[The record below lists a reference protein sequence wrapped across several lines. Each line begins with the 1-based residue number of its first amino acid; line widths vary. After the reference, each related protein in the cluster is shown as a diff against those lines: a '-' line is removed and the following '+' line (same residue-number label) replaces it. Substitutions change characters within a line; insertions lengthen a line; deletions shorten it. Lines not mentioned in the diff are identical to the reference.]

1 MLEKVYSNENGD
13 IGQGNRLPPSF
24 KMPKNVRQIGNNSSD
39 KKIYVEDYV
48 MTFIRQ
54 LAGDNYS
61 NSKTAVLV
69 GQYIRMD
76 NASMIFISGAIEL
89 EGFDLSTG
97 DTFTNEVWTSIYEN
111 IKKYFVECEIVG
123 WYLAGPSYL
132 LKEQEKIRKIHVD
145 NFAGR
150 DKTLMTYDSMEREEA
165 FWFYK
170 DNKLAKQEGY
180 YIYYD
185 KNEDMQ
191 TYMIDHNNK
200 GSQEADYDDRVSKEI
215 RAVLDNKKPEK
226 KDKIEKIANVEGK
239 GAPRLVYVAGTLLA
253 VILLIAAAAMLD
265 NYDQMKTMQDTLD
278 SLASNYQLNYKE
290 PANIENPLEAA
301 VLENA
306 QARDDTEETV
316 DPFESGESE
325 EVGGENLDVEILPGD
340 VSPIEE
346 DPVKVSD
353 KPDKKV
359 TDKPTSK
366 PDKSPSEK
374 EKKYYTVSAGDTL
387 AGISYK
393 LYDSPNYISEI
404 MRLNNMDDEN
414 YIYIGQKLIVP

>member
-13 IGQGNRLPPSF
+13 IGQANRLPPSF

-61 NSKTAVLV
+61 SSKTAVLV
-69 GQYIRMD
+69 GQYVRIE
-76 NASMIFISGAIEL
+76 NASMIFISGALEL

-132 LKEQEKIRKIHVD
+132 LEDHEKIRKTHLD
-145 NFAGR
+145 NFAGQ

-191 TYMIDHNNK
+191 TYMIEHNNK
-200 GSQEADYDDRVSKEI
+200 GSQEAEYDDRVAKEI

-226 KDKIEKIANVEGK
+226 KEKRKSVESK
-239 GAPRLVYVAGTLLA
+239 GAPRLIYAAGTLLA

-278 SLASNYQLNYKE
+278 SLAKNYQLNYKE
-290 PANIENPLEAA
+290 SGGINNPLEAA

-306 QARDDTEETV
+306 QAREDTGEIS
-316 DPFESGESE
+316 DPVESGEGE
-325 EVGGENLDVEILPGD
+325 DVGGESLDVEILPGD

-346 DPVKVSD
+346 DPVSPSE

-359 TDKPTSK
+359 TDKPTRK
-366 PDKSPSEK
+366 PDESPSEN

-393 LYDSPNYISEI
+393 LYDSPNYITEI
-404 MRLNNMDDEN
+404 MRLNNIDDEN

>member
-13 IGQGNRLPPSF
+13 IGQANRLPPSF

-61 NSKTAVLV
+61 SSKTAVLV
-69 GQYIRMD
+69 GQYVRIE
-76 NASMIFISGAIEL
+76 NASMIFISGALEL

-132 LKEQEKIRKIHVD
+132 LEDHEKIRKTHLD
-145 NFAGR
+145 NFAGQ

-191 TYMIDHNNK
+191 TYMIEHNNK
-200 GSQEADYDDRVSKEI
+200 GSQEAEYDDRVAKEI

-226 KDKIEKIANVEGK
+226 KEKRKSVESK
-239 GAPRLVYVAGTLLA
+239 GAPRLIYAAGTLLA

-278 SLASNYQLNYKE
+278 SLAKNYQLNYKE
-290 PANIENPLEAA
+290 SGGINNPLEAA

-306 QARDDTEETV
+306 QAREDTGEIS
-316 DPFESGESE
+316 DPVESGEGE
-325 EVGGENLDVEILPGD
+325 DVGGESLDVEILPGD

-346 DPVKVSD
+346 DPVSPSE

-359 TDKPTSK
+359 TDKPTNK
-366 PDKSPSEK
+366 PDESPSEN

-393 LYDSPNYISEI
+393 LYDSPNYITEI
-404 MRLNNMDDEN
+404 MRLNNIDDEN

>member
-1 MLEKVYSNENGD
+1 MLEKIYSNENGD
-13 IGQGNRLPPSF
+13 IGQANRLPPLF

-61 NSKTAVLV
+61 SSKTAVLV
-69 GQYIRMD
+69 GQYVRKE
-76 NASMIFISGAIEL
+76 NAGMIFISGALEL

-132 LKEQEKIRKIHVD
+132 LEDHEKIRKTHLD
-145 NFAGR
+145 NFAGQ

-191 TYMIDHNNK
+191 TYMIEHNNK
-200 GSQEADYDDRVSKEI
+200 GSQEAEYDDRVAKEI

-226 KDKIEKIANVEGK
+226 KEKRKSVESK
-239 GAPRLVYVAGTLLA
+239 GAPRLIYAAGTLLA

-278 SLASNYQLNYKE
+278 SLAKNYQLNYKE
-290 PANIENPLEAA
+290 SGGIDNTLEAA

-306 QARDDTEETV
+306 QAREDTGEIS
-316 DPFESGESE
+316 DPVESGEGE
-325 EVGGENLDVEILPGD
+325 DVGGESLDVEILPGD

-346 DPVKVSD
+346 DPVSPSE

-359 TDKPTSK
+359 TDKPTNK
-366 PDKSPSEK
+366 PDESPSEN

-393 LYDSPNYISEI
+393 LYDSPNYITEI
-404 MRLNNMDDEN
+404 MRLNNIDDEN

>member
-366 PDKSPSEK
+366 PDKSPGEK

-404 MRLNNMDDEN
+404 MSLNNIDDEN

>member
-346 DPVKVSD
+346 DPVKASD